1 MIGLILG
8 IVLFCAAVFILLR
21 LFKDY
26 VPPNVVQAIWGLVT
40 IVVVLW
46 IAAYVGIVPAH
57 FAHGRAAA

>member
-26 VPPNVVQAIWGLVT
+26 IPPNVQQAIIGLVC
-40 IVVVLW
+40 IVIVLW
-46 IAAYVGIVPAH
+46 IAAYFGIVPLH
-57 FAHGRAAA
+57 FAHGRADA